1 MKVKLTDRASIPA
14 VVADLTL
21 DEKMALAGAHTACH
35 TTAIP
40 DRDIPSI
47 SLTDGATGVNGVQVM
62 LDYAT
67 ATERTKEEQI
77 AAGR

>member
-21 DEKMALAGAHTACH
+21 DEKMVLAGAHTACH

>member
-47 SLTDGATGVNGVQVM
+47 SLTDGATGVQVM